1 MNEQRIRENCRIA
14 MERLKT
20 VHIRPI
26 ADSKGP
32 VVYISDT
39 YPGVWLEH
47 VYDGLVWA
55 QLTGDWAPA
64 RNYISLFI
72 DHQKEDGQLPCYVWA
87 DKVGYT
93 QIQECVSFGRIA
105 LEVCQALKE
114 QAFTEKVYRALVQWD
129 AWLCQHRD
137 GASGLIDM
145 YSGYDTGHDNS
156 GRLDGM
162 KYEGEAPADG
172 AYPHDCPV
180 APLKAPDMNA
190 VFYGDRCALAELA
203 EMLGLAQDAF
213 LWRNLAQ
220 FTREKLLQVCWDEED
235 EFFYDV
241 DKHGCKRRVRN
252 ISITNVFTER
262 VMDKAMADRVFDRY
276 FRGGKEF
283 DTPYPWPSVSSGDA
297 LFERRKEGNSWGYY
311 CQALTML
318 RTLRWMKHYGYEEEM
333 HRNMRIWLDAWT
345 DAELPFGQEL
355 DPFTGKPSKSSPWYS
370 SGLLFYLVSAKELG
384 IRTENCTY

>member
-1 MNEQRIRENCRIA
+1 MEIRRIQENCRIA
-14 MERLKT
+14 LKRLET
-20 VHIRPI
+20 MHIKPF
-26 ADSKGP
+26 ADADGP

-55 QLTGDWAPA
+55 QLTGDYAPA
-64 RNYISLFI
+64 RNYIKLFI
-72 DHQKEDGQLPCYVWA
+72 DHQSDEGQLPCYVWA
-87 DKVGYT
+87 NRIGYT

-105 LEVCQALKE
+105 FETAEMLKDAE
-114 QAFTEKVYRALVQWD
+114 FDRMVYAALVKWD
-129 AWLCQHRD
+129 GWLCAHRD
-137 GASGLIDM
+137 GVSGLIDM
-145 YSGYDTGHDNS
+145 YSGYDTGHDHS

-162 KYEGEAPADG
+162 KYEGEAPENG
-172 AYPHDCPV
+172 AYPQDCAV

-190 VFYGDRCALAELA
+190 VFYGDRCALAAFA
-203 EMLGLAQDAF
+203 EKLGLMEEAAH
-213 LWRNLAQ
+213 WKKLAQ
-220 FTREKLLQVCWDEED
+220 FTKERLMEVCFDETD

-241 DKHGCKRRVRN
+241 DKNGRMRRCRN
-252 ISITNVFTER
+252 ISITNVFCEH
-262 VMDKAMADRVFDRY
+262 VPDQALADRIFDRY
-276 FRGGKEF
+276 FRGGKDF

-318 RTLRWMKHYGYEEEM
+318 RTFRWMKQYGYENEFR
-333 HRNMRIWLDAWT
+333 RNLRKWLEAWT

-370 SGLLFYLVSAKELG
+370 SCLLLYVSAAKELG
-384 IRTENCTY
+384 LYQ

>member
-1 MNEQRIRENCRIA
+1 MDTLRIQENCRIA
-14 MERLKT
+14 LERLKG
-20 VHIRPI
+20 VHLRPF
-26 ADSKGP
+26 AGSAGP

-55 QLTGDWAPA
+55 QLTGEYDVA
-64 RNYISLFI
+64 RNYIKLFI
-72 DHQKEDGQLPCYVWA
+72 DRQTAEGQLPCYIWTH
-87 DKVGYT
+87 KTGYS

-105 LEVCQALKE
+105 WETSEKLNDAAFDAEVYA
-114 QAFTEKVYRALVQWD
+114 ALVNWD
-129 AWLCQHRD
+129 AWLCAHRD
-137 GASGLIDM
+137 GKSGLIDM

-190 VFYGDRCALAELA
+190 VFYGDRCALASFAEKLGYKEEAAKWRALA
-203 EMLGLAQDAF
+203 A
-213 LWRNLAQ
+213 
-220 FTREKLLQVCWDEED
+220 FTRERLIQVCWDEED

-283 DTPYPWPSVSSGDA
+283 DTPYPWPSVSSGDK
-297 LFERRKEGNSWGYY
+297 LFERRVEGNSWGYY
-311 CQALTML
+311 CQALTQL
-318 RTLRWMKHYGYEEEM
+318 RTLRWMKHYGFEAEM
-333 HRNMRIWLDAWT
+333 HRNMRLWLEAWT
-345 DAELPFGQEL
+345 DAPLPFGQEL
-355 DPFTGKPSKSSPWYS
+355 EPFTGKPSKSSPWYS
-370 SGLLFYLVSAKELG
+370 SGLLFYLVSAQELG
-384 IRTENCTY
+384 IWSANSIH